1 MSRRN
6 DVLTLLA
13 VVTGLL
19 LAVPEAGAQPAAPPN
34 TLTFQWA
41 PGLEVHNQAYREPSI
56 GVKEDGWFGGGTLD
70 ARAVYNGWQLRG
82 EGLLAYG
89 RMDYSGSGTVNGID
103 DLEVELRVLGA
114 YAIRLDAQGDE
125 ITPYAGYGYRVLE
138 DYLGG
143 KTTSTGARGYDR
155 QSQYHYIPM
164 GLEAR
169 LGLAPGWSVKPRAEY
184 DYFIRGYQ
192 DSYLSQAIA
201 GLQDVRNT
209 QTSGYGV
216 RGSLTLQTN
225 FGPTPVEFGPF
236 VRYWKIQ
243 QSDTQPVIFRGVT
256 VAGGFEP
263 ANHTTEIGF
272 GFKVW
277 F

>member
-1 MSRRN
+1 MSKRN
-6 DVLTLLA
+6 GLLTLLA
-13 VVTGLL
+13 VVAGVL
-19 LAVPEAGAQPAAPPN
+19 LAIPNAGAQPAAPPN

-41 PGLEVHNQAYREPSI
+41 PGLEVHNQAYREPSL
-56 GVKEDGWFGGGTLD
+56 GVKEDGWFGGGTFD
-70 ARAVYNGWQLRG
+70 ARAVYNSWQLRG

-89 RMDYSGSGTVNGID
+89 KMDYSGSGTANGID
-103 DLEVELRVLGA
+103 DLELELRVLGA
-114 YAIRLDAQGDE
+114 YALRLDAQGDE
-125 ITPYAGYGYRVLE
+125 ITPYVGYGYRLLY

-192 DSYLSQAIA
+192 DSYLSQAVA
-201 GLQDVRNT
+201 GLQDVQNT

-216 RGSLTLQTN
+216 RGSITLQTN
-225 FGPTPVEFGPF
+225 VGATPIEFGPF
-236 VRYWKIQ
+236 VRYWKID
-243 QSDTQPVIFRGVT
+243 QSDTQPVVFRGVT

-272 GFKVW
+272 GLKAW